1 MADYHSTA
9 VIQPDVPIA
18 DLSPLEALLLSHM
31 VDVALNGDGLYL
43 CIETGVNS
51 LVQVAINELRTAHQ
65 NSTGYDSQLQSVV
78 DQWLTEIPTNAE
90 ETDDTE
96 FDFDTH
102 LTENAYILILQDVL
116 RRSTTRSFF
125 TVNGAYTCTKMRPD
139 GFGGWA
145 AFVTPTEIHR
155 MSTDSWIE
163 SMFETL
169 KIVA

>member
-9 VIQPDVPIA
+9 VIQPDLLIA
-18 DLSPLEALLLSHM
+18 DVSPLEALLLSHM
-31 VDVALNGDGLYL
+31 IDVEIEGDGLYL

-51 LVQVAINELRTAHQ
+51 LVQVAINELRVAYD
-65 NSTGYDSQLQSVV
+65 NSTGYDSQLRVV
-78 DQWLTEIPTNAE
+78 IEQWLAEIPSDAE

-96 FDFDTH
+96 FDFDLK

-116 RRSTTRSFF
+116 RRSETLTYF

-145 AFVTPTEIHR
+145 VFVTPTEIHW

-169 KIVA
+169 KIEA